1 MLELKSSISNSHDIA
16 FAFSRSWRIRSVRW
30 QTKMTSTSNTTT
42 INTEHLYV
50 SNRHSSMTLLQLN
63 VGKVQRSKSR
73 TRHNTRSSPRSI
85 GSSDSQYDSR
95 YNLILTNT
103 NLSQKI
109 HSIVS
114 DMHRYHNI
122 PSWRSRTR
130 RPLSSFWKIDENS
143 WNVEKSKKKKEVW
156 CEIL

>member
-50 SNRHSSMTLLQLN
+50 SNRHSLMTLLQLN
-63 VGKVQRSKSR
+63 VGKVQRSNPEL
-73 TRHNTRSSPRSI
+73 HNTPSSPRSI
-85 GSSDSQYDSR
+85 GSSDSQYDSLQSNFDQ
-95 YNLILTNT
+95 YKSL
-103 NLSQKI
+103 KD

-122 PSWRSRTR
+122 PSYGRTR
-130 RPLSSFWKIDENS
+130 GPSHLS
-143 WNVEKSKKKKEVW
+143 EKSMK
-156 CEIL
+156 ISS